1 MNVVCF
7 SESRRGDI
15 DVTLAAHGH
24 DSLGLNSALFAVLS
38 VGRYTSS
45 MINLL
50 YVVLFNA
57 TCLFLAGRK
66 HQANY

>member
-45 MINLL
+45 MVNPFVRC
-50 YVVLFNA
+50 VV
-57 TCLFLAGRK
+57 
-66 HQANY
+66 